1 MRIVGGKHRGKR
13 LMAPAGRDV
22 RPTSERVREALFNIL
37 AHGTLGSSLPQGAQV
52 LDVFAGSGALGLE
65 ALSRG
70 AKHVSFIENDRRT
83 LPLLRQN
90 AEGLSTSRVAVYQRD
105 ATLPG
110 PVPATAGLP
119 ADLVL
124 LDAPYGKGLSEA
136 ALEALQDRGWL
147 AQAIACVELSTR
159 ESFAAPP
166 GFALLDDRRY
176 GSTRLVILRTS
187 APPE

>member
-1 MRIVGGKHRGKR
+1 MTD
-13 LMAPAGRDV
+13 DV
-22 RPTSERVREALFNIL
+22 
-37 AHGTLGSSLPQGAQV
+37 
-52 LDVFAGSGALGLE
+52 DVFAGSGALGLE

-70 AKHVSFIENDRRT
+70 ADRVSFIENDRRT

-90 AEGLSTSRVAVYQRD
+90 AEMLGADRVAVYQRD

-110 PVPATAGLP
+110 PVPLVAGLP

-136 ALEALQDRGWL
+136 ALEALQDGGWL
-147 AQAIACVELSTR
+147 AQAIACVELSSR
-159 ESFAAPP
+159 ESFAVSAA
-166 GFALLDDRRY
+166 FELLDERRY
-176 GSTRLVILRTS
+176 GGTRLLILRAS